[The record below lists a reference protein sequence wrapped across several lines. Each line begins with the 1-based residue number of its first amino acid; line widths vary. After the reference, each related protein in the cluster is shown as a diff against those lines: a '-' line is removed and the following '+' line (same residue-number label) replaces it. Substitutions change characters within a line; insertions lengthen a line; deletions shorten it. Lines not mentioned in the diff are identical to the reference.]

1 MAKNLTSNKLNDTS
15 IEYFATL
22 PVIFLTTFNRGASF
36 FIHGLVDDHHQV
48 STIPFIF
55 PLLNIISE
63 NTSSNDMR
71 DPAWISAL
79 QRFMQE
85 KLDNEKC
92 SFNLEHFSKHY
103 LEFLSK
109 HEFKNR
115 AKSVFYATHYAWSM
129 LTKQDIGRLKV
140 IFWHPHHHNEVYENF
155 IVNVLECKLLF
166 TSKDPREALVSAYKY
181 WESLAGMSLL
191 PPSETSYLYDDLIF
205 HYISTSL
212 DRYAFYLSNKNV
224 SFGIKTEQ
232 MNNEPKS
239 TIRDMAKFMNIEVTE
254 KIFSSTFLG
263 QDKSSQSTRG
273 LRGFDK
279 KINAER
285 WHGELSNFVITFLE
299 LTHYD
304 YMKEFGYSPKIVV
317 NRENLITH
325 KGNVLRA
332 LTRLP
337 RSMRVIMLEN
347 AKYDAGLETGKHFH
361 PKFKKL
367 EILLRL
373 LRKYSL
379 LCSRCKNIYKHFRRS
394 YKTQLLSTKNRFN
407 RIQEYN

>member
-1 MAKNLTSNKLNDTS
+1 MTLKNTS

-36 FIHGLVDDHHQV
+36 FMHGLVDYHHQV
-48 STIPFIF
+48 STTPFIF

-79 QRFMQE
+79 QLFMQE

-92 SFNLEHFSKHY
+92 SFNLEDFSKHY

-109 HEFKNR
+109 HEFENT
-115 AKSVFYATHYAWSM
+115 AKSIFYAAHYAWSM
-129 LTKQDIGRLKV
+129 LNNQEIGRLKV
-140 IFWHPHHHNEVYENF
+140 IFWHPHHHNEDYENF
-155 IVNVLECKLLF
+155 TANVLKCKLLF
-166 TSKDPREALVSAYKY
+166 LSKDPREALVSAYRY
-181 WESLAGMSLL
+181 WESSEGMTLL

-205 HYISTSL
+205 YYISSSL
-212 DRYAFYLSNKNV
+212 DSYAFYLKNKRASLV
-224 SFGIKTEQ
+224 IKTEQ
-232 MNNEPKS
+232 MNNEPES
-239 TIRDMAKFMNIEVTE
+239 TIREMANFMNIQVTQDM
-254 KIFSSTFLG
+254 FSSTFLG
-263 QDKSSQSTRG
+263 QDKSSHSTRG

-279 KINAER
+279 KINDER
-285 WHGELSNFVITFLE
+285 WHSELSNFVITFLE
-299 LTHYD
+299 LIHYD

-317 NRENLITH
+317 NRKELITY

-332 LTRLP
+332 LTRFP
-337 RSMRVIMLEN
+337 RSMRVTMLEN
-347 AKYDAGLETGKHFH
+347 AKNDAGLEIGKHFH

-379 LCSRCKNIYKHFRRS
+379 LCSRCKNIYKHFRRG

-407 RIQEYN
+407 RKQEYT